1 MLYICSD
8 DLNLNELLEK
18 ELNVVFVHI
27 SFFCKIYLSNWKFNR
42 PNFGVSDTNP
52 CIDSFKFDLSKIIN
66 FIILFIKIRNLK

>member
-27 SFFCKIYLSNWKFNR
+27 SFFCKIYLSNWKFSR
-42 PNFGVSDTNP
+42 PNFGVSETYP
-52 CIDSFKFDLSKIIN
+52 CIDSFKFLGKIIN
-66 FIILFIKIRNLK
+66 FIILFIKISN